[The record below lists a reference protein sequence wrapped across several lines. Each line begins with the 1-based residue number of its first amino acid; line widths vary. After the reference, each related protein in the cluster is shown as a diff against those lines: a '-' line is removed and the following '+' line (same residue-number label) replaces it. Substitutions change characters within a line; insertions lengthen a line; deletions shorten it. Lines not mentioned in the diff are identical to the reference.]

1 MPVIVPDGCGGE
13 YIEIYFSD
21 LTEEAKR
28 EFMRFMRIEHE
39 TEGNWECVPLGILMR
54 PEDADA

>member
-1 MPVIVPDGCGGE
+1 VPDGCGGE